1 MSDFGILSC
10 GVYLP
15 RRRLDRSA
23 IYNANRWFAPGLK
36 SLARGHR
43 AIANWD
49 EDAVTMA
56 VEAARTCLD
65 GRDRAAVEGLTLAS
79 VTHPFA
85 DRANAGIVNE
95 ALNLP
100 DAIVALDAGGSM
112 RAATSA
118 LRDALEGSRTRLCI
132 GSDLRKA
139 RPASEAELVQGDGA
153 AAILVGRGAPI
164 ARLVASHS
172 VTVDF
177 VDHFRASG
185 ESFDY
190 QWESRWVREE
200 GHLVILADAV
210 QAFLA
215 EAKVAAGDIDHV
227 VLPVASG
234 GTVKAIARKLG
245 LKDGTVVDTLS
256 AEVGDTG
263 TGHPLLLLA
272 IALERASP
280 GERILVTG
288 FGQGA
293 DVLLFEATEAIADHR
308 PHHPIAACVED
319 GVADDNYMRFLFHR
333 GLIDLERGI
342 RAELDQKQ
350 PGTTLY
356 RKRTAVL
363 GLVGSRCSVTGTVQF
378 PPSAISVDPNGR
390 KQGTQEDYPLAD
402 RPARI
407 VSYTADAL
415 GYSPDPPTYYG
426 TLDFDGGGRLVT
438 EFAEVG
444 PDEVEVGRAMRMVF
458 RIKAEDEQRHFT
470 KYFWKAVPL
479 NEGDA

>member
-23 IYNANRWFAPGLK
+23 IYNADRWFAPGLK

-56 VEAARTCLD
+56 VEAARTFLD

-153 AAILVGRGAPI
+153 AAILVGRGTPI

-185 ESFDY
+185 ASFDY
-190 QWESRWVREE
+190 QWESR
-200 GHLVILADAV
+200 
-210 QAFLA
+210 
-215 EAKVAAGDIDHV
+215 
-227 VLPVASG
+227 
-234 GTVKAIARKLG
+234 
-245 LKDGTVVDTLS
+245 
-256 AEVGDTG
+256 
-263 TGHPLLLLA
+263 
-272 IALERASP
+272 
-280 GERILVTG
+280 
-288 FGQGA
+288 
-293 DVLLFEATEAIADHR
+293 
-308 PHHPIAACVED
+308 
-319 GVADDNYMRFLFHR
+319 
-333 GLIDLERGI
+333 
-342 RAELDQKQ
+342 
-350 PGTTLY
+350 
-356 RKRTAVL
+356 
-363 GLVGSRCSVTGTVQF
+363 
-378 PPSAISVDPNGR
+378 
-390 KQGTQEDYPLAD
+390 
-402 RPARI
+402 
-407 VSYTADAL
+407 
-415 GYSPDPPTYYG
+415 
-426 TLDFDGGGRLVT
+426 
-438 EFAEVG
+438 
-444 PDEVEVGRAMRMVF
+444 
-458 RIKAEDEQRHFT
+458 
-470 KYFWKAVPL
+470 
-479 NEGDA
+479 